1 MKRKLLLLVLSSLL
15 LSGCNVLDN
24 LKPKD
29 SSSNSNT
36 TSFTS
41 SSISSSKDDSSSP
54 TSPTSSSEPETPDP
68 GEVPDDDVTDLGVM
82 TIAQVR
88 EYIASHKPEL
98 NSHEVGVDYKHKVTI
113 KAFALDR
120 FDLVKAKAAF
130 GLDVSY
136 HAKVMM
142 GDATG
147 AIACASNA
155 GDGKTL
161 FGKVD
166 SHAGED
172 TSRYEVTGYLSI
184 YLGQPELCVPNNSKE
199 YTWFTWNSS
208 LDITKN
214 PSAYV
219 KESINLE
226 QFYNLEKGLK
236 YNCAGHGYGDYYRI
250 NGLTCIYSD
259 ASSGFYY
266 MSDGNRYIK
275 VIKNNISLSVG
286 GVYDIIGYL
295 STKDYQPALSA
306 LAQYNS
312 ETPAYSYDA
321 SKRESITASSLRNN
335 KTSQEDTDQRFDN
348 FILSFS
354 KLYKATVYMG
364 LVTENSKYY
373 VCFHDEYKGDSP
385 LTGKDQQGA
394 NGAIFIDNNIF
405 WNVSASALEQYNP
418 YYASYIMENTTVE
431 LTFMLESIRYSSK
444 KPIWKVILLPETIP
458 SM

>member
-24 LKPKD
+24 LKPKN

-88 EYIASHKPEL
+88 EYIVSHKPEL

-120 FDLVKAKAAF
+120 FDLVKAKDAF
-130 GLDVSY
+130 GLNVSY

-155 GDGKTL
+155 GDGTTL

-166 SHAGED
+166 SYAGED

-184 YLGQPELCVPNNSKE
+184 YLGQPELCVPNNSSE

-208 LDITKN
+208 LDINKN
-214 PSAYV
+214 PSVYV
-219 KESINLE
+219 KETINLE
-226 QFYNLEKGLK
+226 QFYNLEKDLK

-250 NGLTCIYSD
+250 NGLTCIYTD
-259 ASSGFYY
+259 SSGGFYY
-266 MSDGNRYIK
+266 MSDGDRYIK

-295 STKDYQPALSA
+295 STKDYQPALRA
-306 LAQYNS
+306 LVQYNS
-312 ETPAYSYDA
+312 ASASYSYDA
-321 SKRESITASSLRNN
+321 SKRESITTSNLRNN

-373 VCFHDEYKGDSP
+373 VCFHDEYKGENP

-394 NGAIFIDNNIF
+394 NGAIFIDNNNF

-418 YYASYIMENTTVE
+418 YYTSYIMENTTVE

-444 KPIWKVILLPETIP
+444 KPIWKVVLLPETIP

>member
-1 MKRKLLLLVLSSLL
+1 MKKFLLPLALSAIL
-15 LSGCNVLDN
+15 LSGCALLSSN
-24 LKPKD
+24 K
-29 SSSNSNT
+29 SSNSE
-36 TSFTS
+36 TSSSQINSSETS
-41 SSISSSKDDSSSP
+41 SGGSSISSSSSNPSSS
-54 TSPTSSSEPETPDP
+54 SSSSEGDIPS
-68 GEVPDDDVTDLGVM
+68 DDVVDLGVM

-88 EYIASHKPEL
+88 NYIDAHKPEV

-113 KAFALDR
+113 KGLALDR
-120 FDLVKAKAAF
+120 FDLVKSKAAF

-147 AIACASNA
+147 TIACASNA

-166 SHAGED
+166 NHAGED

-184 YLGQPELCVPNNSKE
+184 YLGQPELCVPNNTSE

-208 LDITKN
+208 LDVSKN
-214 PSAYV
+214 PDAYA
-219 KESINLE
+219 KEEINLE
-226 QFYNLEKGLK
+226 QFYNLEKDLK

-250 NGLTCIYSD
+250 NGLTCVYAD

-266 MSDGNRYIK
+266 LSDGNRYIK

-295 STKDYQPALSA
+295 SMKDYQPALSA
-306 LAQYNS
+306 LVQYS
-312 ETPAYSYDA
+312 SASPAYTYNA
-321 SKRESITASSLRNN
+321 SKRESITATSLRNN
-335 KTSQEDTDQRFDN
+335 KTSQEDTDQRFDS
-348 FILSFS
+348 FVLSFS

-373 VCFHDEYKGDSP
+373 VCFHDEYKGNSA

-394 NGAIFIDNNIF
+394 NGAIFIDNSNF
-405 WNVSASALEQYNP
+405 WNVSSSALEQYNP
-418 YYASYIMENTTVE
+418 YYASYIMEDNPVE

-458 SM
+458 SL